1 MIICH
6 SHRFIYIHPPKTAGT
21 AVSVALGAVCGPDD
35 AQIGD
40 WPGASYAQPE
50 ALKGLGK
57 HAPLAML
64 KARPIWSDISEYR
77 RVLSTRN
84 SWDRMVSF
92 YHWARAQDFEHIQI
106 KIAKEHDFAGFLRHR
121 RIQNSFRTAPYR
133 NYIATPDFTL
143 AAENLG
149 EGLVGLG
156 AALGVDLSAPER
168 INASGRQRDWRPYYS
183 DETRALVAD
192 ICAVDIADHGYEFDD
207 AARLQAAAA
216 GAKRV

>member
-21 AVSVALGAVCGPDD
+21 AISIALGALCGPDD

-40 WPGASYAQPE
+40 WPNASYAQPA

-64 KARPIWSDISEYR
+64 QERPFWGDIANYKL
-77 RVLSTRN
+77 VLSTRN

-92 YHWARAQDFEHIQI
+92 YHWARQQDFKHLQI
-106 KIAKEHDFAGFLRHR
+106 KIAKAHDFAGFLGHR
-121 RIQNSFRTAPYR
+121 RIQNSFRTSPYR

-143 AAENLG
+143 HAENLAA
-149 EGLVGLG
+149 GLVSLG
-156 AALGVDLSAPER
+156 DALGVELGVPAR
-168 INASGRQRDWRPYYS
+168 VNASGRQRDWRPYYS

-192 ICAVDIADHGYEFDD
+192 ICAIDIAEYGYAFDD
-207 AARLQAAAA
+207 AVQL
-216 GAKRV
+216 